1 MTKSPQKSKNKTN
14 HEFQKRRETS
24 WWQKRRKTMSL
35 VGTRKKRMPFLTPK
49 SCNGDKV
56 RSIFKLSKPTT
67 RQPQK
72 KQSSFHSEIS
82 WIKLALP
89 WLHFP
94 LHLILIPLHQK
105 QKHWFLHTGKKHW
118 FLSTAPKISN
128 PFQTRNFLLAIQ
140 FSSQYKSV
148 WQKSISASFFFPLL
162 IERLTCYRD
171 QAYLV
176 PRKKVKNEQVK
187 KSLHFFFSPL
197 FQVREFP
204 IFIPLCRFIRASP
217 PMLSM
222 WPCTGKS
229 SIRFIN
235 QIEWKTDHWD
245 PEKMHGLQSPGGAL
259 EVSNKQSQ
267 IVFIDC
273 SLFLIG

>member
-24 WWQKRRKTMSL
+24 WWHKRRKSMSL

-49 SCNGDKV
+49 SCNDDKG

-72 KQSSFHSEIS
+72 KQSRFHSVIS

-105 QKHWFLHTGKKHW
+105 NIDFFIQGKNTD
-118 FLSTAPKISN
+118 FSLPLPKYQIPSK
-128 PFQTRNFLLAIQ
+128 QRNFLLAIQ
-140 FSSQYKSV
+140 FSSQYK
-148 WQKSISASFFFPLL
+148 ICPAEIDFCEFFFSLL
-162 IERLTCYRD
+162 IEPLTCYRD
-171 QAYLV
+171 QASGT
-176 PRKKVKNEQVK
+176 PKKSEEETGK
-187 KSLHFFFSPL
+187 KSLHFCFSPL

-204 IFIPLCRFIRASP
+204 IFIPLAD
-217 PMLSM
+217 L
-222 WPCTGKS
+222 
-229 SIRFIN
+229 
-235 QIEWKTDHWD
+235 
-245 PEKMHGLQSPGGAL
+245 
-259 EVSNKQSQ
+259 
-267 IVFIDC
+267 
-273 SLFLIG
+273 